1 MKRAYTLT
9 MISHK
14 EAQKAQEAQKRLKV
28 KRYGLGLFCAFLR
41 LMMIAA
47 VMLVP
52 LTAHA
57 SQAEVRTT
65 VQGVF
70 EQLKSNNYS
79 ALYDLLP
86 ASARSRMSRE
96 RFVGALQRAQGFYQ
110 LDRMDIG
117 TIKVS
122 GNIAVVDTVL
132 YGRIVNPIQAEGKI
146 VAQQYLIREEG
157 KWRVATGDQSTVKR
171 FLASNPAFGKGFKI
185 RSPQVFIKQNDKWV
199 EFNAARGPKK
209 QA

>member
-1 MKRAYTLT
+1 MMKKTRNILR

-14 EAQKAQEAQKRLKV
+14 KAQKGLEVRS
-28 KRYGLGLFCAFLR
+28 YGLGAFSTFLR
-41 LMMIAA
+41 PLLIA
-47 VMLVP
+47 VVVLLP
-52 LTAHA
+52 PTAHA

-70 EQLKSNNYS
+70 EQLKSHNYS

-86 ASARSRMSRE
+86 ASARGRMSRE

-110 LDRMDIG
+110 LDRMDVG

-157 KWRVATGDQSTVKR
+157 KWRVATGDQSTVKQ

-209 QA
+209 KA